1 MRRIL
6 FATDFSKA
14 SHKAFTT
21 AVKTAKRGHATL
33 SIVHAL
39 APYLPITADQYIQ
52 PDMWELIDKDS
63 RRWATRHLNALAAKA
78 KMAGVRAQTFLVDG
92 IPAKEIQRFAKKQHA
107 DLLVIGTHGRTGFA
121 KLFLGSVASQIVA
134 TSTCPVMTVRGQ

>member
-14 SHKAFTT
+14 SRKAFTT
-21 AVKTAKRGHATL
+21 AVQAAKREHATL

-39 APYLPITADQYIQ
+39 APYLPITADQYIK
-52 PDMWELIDKDS
+52 PDMWDQIDRDS
-63 RRWATRHLNALAAKA
+63 RRWATRHLHALAAKA
-78 KMAGVRAQTFLVDG
+78 KTAGVRAQTFLLDG
-92 IPAKEIQRFAKKQHA
+92 IPAKEIQRFAKRQHA
-107 DLLVIGTHGRTGFA
+107 DLLIVGTHGRTGFA
-121 KLFLGSVASQIVA
+121 KLFLGSVANQIVA